1 MESAAALAEAVRAG
15 TLSPVQAVEECLA
28 RIDALDSKLQA
39 WVEVD
44 REGALRQARLL
55 AERVGRGEDPG
66 PLAGVPVG
74 IKDIVDVAGLPTRLG
89 AGPFAHF
96 TPKADAACVARLR
109 RAGAVIVGK
118 THTTEF
124 AYLDPAPT
132 RNPWH
137 LEHTPGGSSSGSAA
151 AVGAGIV
158 PLAIGSQTVG
168 SVLRPAA
175 YCGIVGLKPTFGL
188 ISYAGTASL
197 TPSFDHIGVLCAR
210 VADAALALTALAGH
224 DPADPYSLDA
234 SAQDYPLAIAAPRP
248 PRLGLFRDYYRA
260 QASGAVFR
268 HLEDVAERLAKAGAQ
283 VVEAEMP
290 VDAAAFREA
299 GDPVMR
305 YEAAAVHAQRFKE
318 HGDAY
323 RPGIRGLIE
332 AGQATSEAD
341 YRRALIRVRE
351 LREETLKRLE
361 GFDAFLF
368 PVAPATAP
376 PGLETTGQGIFC
388 APASF
393 TGLPAVSL
401 PSGLDEYRLPLA
413 VQLMAGHLQEAT
425 LLSAAAWVERVLDF
439 QERPSFA

>member
-1 MESAAALAEAVRAG
+1 METAAALAEAVRAW
-15 TLSPVQAVEECLA
+15 TISPVQAVEGCLA

-44 REGALRQARLL
+44 REGALRQARAL
-55 AERVGRGEDPG
+55 AERVARGEDPG

-89 AGPFAHF
+89 AGRFAHY
-96 TPKADAACVARLR
+96 TPETDAACVARLR

-132 RNPWH
+132 RNPWN

-151 AVGAGIV
+151 AVGAGML

-175 YCGIVGLKPTFGL
+175 YCGIVGFKPTFGR

-197 TPSFDHIGVLCAR
+197 APSFDHIGVLCTC
-210 VADAALALTALAGH
+210 VADAALALNALAGH
-224 DPADPYSLDA
+224 DPADPYSLEA
-234 SAQDYPLAIAAPRP
+234 PPEDYGLALVSPKP
-248 PRLGLFRDYYRA
+248 PRLGLVRSYYRA
-260 QASGAVFR
+260 QASEAIFR
-268 HLEDVAERLAKAGAQ
+268 HLEDVAELLAKAGAR
-283 VVEAEMP
+283 VEEAEMP

-299 GDPVMR
+299 GEPIMR

-318 HGDAY
+318 HRDDY
-323 RPGIRGLIE
+323 RPGIRSLVE

-341 YRRALIRVRE
+341 YRRALIRIRE
-351 LREETLKRLE
+351 LREETLQRLE

-376 PGLETTGQGIFC
+376 PSLETTGQGIFC

-393 TGLPAVSL
+393 AGLPAISL
-401 PSGLDEYRLPLA
+401 PSGLDEYGLPLA
-413 VQLMAGHLQEAT
+413 VQLMAGHLQEAR
-425 LLSAAAWVERVLDF
+425 LFGAAAWVESVLDF
-439 QERPSFA
+439 RARPSLA